1 MSFHADVEGLEASAK
16 DPGVEGGEGGA
27 GTAAEEINFIDQFFF
42 PDDSAAEDAALAVEP
57 FGCRVDD
64 EVGAEF
70 DGESGRWVLQS
81 SCRREEQLVFTREGG
96 RRLPDR

>member
-42 PDDSAAEDAALAVEP
+42 PNDSAAEDAALAVEP
-57 FGCRVDD
+57 FCCRVHD

-70 DGESGRWVLQS
+70 DGELADGCCKTVVD
-81 SCRREEQLVFTREGG
+81 REEQLVFTREGG
-96 RRLPDR
+96 GGFQID